1 MNRLNVFNNS
11 YFRWRNPLNW
21 VKNLKIFFKSVKWA
35 KQRITRG
42 FADIDWWDLDCFYI
56 DLITDSLNYFAEHTI
71 SYDDKY
77 TPEEYK
83 EKILKLASKFKY
95 IGTDSDELNP
105 YYEDYS
111 KFLEGRA
118 LFDENKQLYPNFQN
132 YIHMETEI
140 EKKKQEAVSPELV
153 RIEYVNALENAK
165 RAEARMVAYLKAGGY
180 IDEK

>member
-1 MNRLNVFNNS
+1 MNKLNVFNES

-21 VKNLKIFFKSVKWA
+21 FRNIKIFFRCLKWA

-111 KFLEGRA
+111 KYLEDKDIFTYYDAYSKFEEYLAEELNIER
-118 LFDENKQLYPNFQN
+118 
-132 YIHMETEI
+132 
-140 EKKKQEAVSPELV
+140 EKKEVRKDAFAEL
-153 RIEYVNALENAK
+153 
-165 RAEARMVAYLKAGGY
+165 AEMLPTLW
-180 IDEK
+180 D